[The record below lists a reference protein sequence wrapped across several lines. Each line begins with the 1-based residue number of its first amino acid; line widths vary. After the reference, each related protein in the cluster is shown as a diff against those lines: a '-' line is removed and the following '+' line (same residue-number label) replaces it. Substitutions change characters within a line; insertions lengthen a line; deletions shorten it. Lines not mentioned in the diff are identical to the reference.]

1 MDFITDGLFDE
12 KDDMTPIGLL
22 EPGGCTH
29 VKKAMNAQLAGLKAV
44 VLIEDANDP
53 MALRDAK
60 IHAAEDAALGYKL
73 TIPYMKVLADDG
85 KKLKDYLEAQRLPVF
100 IKVDLG
106 LTRPDNRVEY
116 ELWYSSI
123 LDLSK
128 DQFVDLGRY

>member
-1 MDFITDGLFDE
+1 MDFITDGLFDA

-22 EPGGCTH
+22 DAGGCTQ
-29 VKKAMNAQLAGLKAV
+29 VQKAMNAQNAGLKAV

-85 KKLKDYLEAQRLPVF
+85 NKLKDYLL
-100 IKVDLG
+100 
-106 LTRPDNRVEY
+106 
-116 ELWYSSI
+116 
-123 LDLSK
+123 
-128 DQFVDLGRY
+128 